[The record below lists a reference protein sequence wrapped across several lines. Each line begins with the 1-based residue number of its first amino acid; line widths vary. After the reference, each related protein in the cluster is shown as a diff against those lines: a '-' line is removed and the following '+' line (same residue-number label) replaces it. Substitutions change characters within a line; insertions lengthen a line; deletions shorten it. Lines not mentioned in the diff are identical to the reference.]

1 MRVRMAAFALLLSA
15 AGVADAA
22 AAEGK
27 YGPGVT
33 DTEILL
39 GQSVPYSGPASAFG
53 VYGKVM
59 EAYFAMVNEHGG
71 IHGRKIRLISLD
83 NAFSPPKAL
92 EQTRKLVEEEGV
104 LAEVGTLGTTPNV
117 AIEKYLNQKKVP
129 QLFIS
134 AGGSRFNA
142 PREFPWT
149 VPFYPAFDME
159 GRTIAAYL
167 LKSKPSA
174 KIAVLFQNDDYGKDF
189 LTGVKAGLRGNE
201 AMLVAEASYEL
212 SDPTVDS
219 QIITL
224 QQSGADTLLDFAT
237 PKFAAQAVRKSHE
250 IGWSPLQFLA
260 SPANSVEA
268 VLKPAGLDHAIGL
281 MTTQFA
287 KQAADPAWAGDQDM
301 KDYLAFYKQY
311 APNESPND
319 FIGLSSYIISEGIAL
334 VLDRCGDDLTRENL
348 LRQAT
353 HIAGMKLPMFLP
365 GIEIRNSPEDY
376 ELYHHLRVARFDG
389 EKWVLLDEAA
399 AAEDSRR

>member
-1 MRVRMAAFALLLSA
+1 MRMKMAALALILWM
-15 AGVADAA
+15 AGIAGAA
-22 AAEGK
+22 AADKK

-33 DTEILL
+33 DSEILL

-53 VYGKVM
+53 VYGRVM
-59 EAYFAMVNEHGG
+59 EAYFAMLNERGG
-71 IHGRKIRLISLD
+71 IHGRKIKLISLD

-92 EQTRKLVEEEGV
+92 EQTRKLVEQDGV
-104 LAEVGTLGTTPNV
+104 LAEVGTVGTTPNV
-117 AIEKYLNQKKVP
+117 AIQKYLNQKRVP

-142 PREFPWT
+142 PKEFPWT
-149 VPFYPAFDME
+149 VPFYPSFEME

-167 LKSKPSA
+167 LKNKPAA
-174 KIAVLFQNDDYGKDF
+174 KIAVLYQNDDYGKDF
-189 LTGVKAGLRGNE
+189 LAGLKAGLSTKGT
-201 AMLVAEASYEL
+201 MLVAAASYEL

-219 QIITL
+219 QIVTL

-237 PKFAAQAVRKSHE
+237 PKFAAQAIRKSYE
-250 IGWSPLQFLA
+250 IGWKPLQFLA

-268 VLKPAGLDHAIGL
+268 VLKPAGLDKAVGL

-287 KQAADPAWAGDQDM
+287 KQAADPAWADDQDV
-301 KDYLAFYKQY
+301 KDYLAFYKKY
-311 APNESPND
+311 LPNESPND

-334 VLDRCGDDLTRENL
+334 VLERCGDDLTRENL

-353 HIAGMKLPMFLP
+353 HIEGIRLPMFLP
-365 GIEIRNSPEDY
+365 GIEIKNSPEDY

-389 EKWVLLDEAA
+389 QRWVLLDDGAA
-399 AAEDSRR
+399 SGSAQR